1 MYQGAAADDEME
13 AFGFTAEDFEVEVE
27 VWPDNW
33 DAFEVFAAMQTQW
46 RTGMS
51 GATGLDY
58 SALEPVMRL
67 QGIKKRDQTEVF
79 SGVRVME
86 IAALE
91 VMRAK

>member
-1 MYQGAAADDEME
+1 
-13 AFGFTAEDFEVEVE
+13 
-27 VWPDNW
+27 
-33 DAFEVFAAMQTQW
+33 MQTQW

-58 SALEPVMRL
+58 NALEPVMRL

-79 SGVRVME
+79 AGVRVME

-91 VMRAK
+91 VMRSK

>member
-1 MYQGAAADDEME
+1 ME
-13 AFGFTAEDFEVEVE
+13 AFGFSAEDFEVEIE
-27 VWPDNW
+27 IWPDNW

-58 SALEPVMRL
+58 NALEPVMRL
-67 QGIKKRDQTEVF
+67 RGIKKRDRGELF
-79 SGVRVME
+79 DCIRVME

>member
-1 MYQGAAADDEME
+1 
-13 AFGFTAEDFEVEVE
+13 
-27 VWPDNW
+27 
-33 DAFEVFAAMQTQW
+33 
-46 RTGMS
+46 MS

-79 SGVRVME
+79 AGVRVME